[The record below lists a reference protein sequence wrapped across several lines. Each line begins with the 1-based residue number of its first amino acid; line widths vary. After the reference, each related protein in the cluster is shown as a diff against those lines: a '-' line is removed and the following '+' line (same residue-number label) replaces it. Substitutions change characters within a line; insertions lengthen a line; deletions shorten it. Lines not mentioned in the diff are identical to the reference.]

1 MEAIADEA
9 GYLKALTISDVVTG
23 NYDQITGIGGE
34 LTIEEDTVSIANDM
48 EVLGNIEVDGYE
60 NLVRDT
66 HSNAIIN
73 TSRSAYEAA
82 VLRSKNVQKQKD
94 ELRDAT
100 REINI
105 LKSEMHEIKNLLVK
119 LVEKDGR

>member
-1 MEAIADEA
+1 MSEEF
-9 GYLKALTISDVVTG
+9 LK
-23 NYDQITGIGGE
+23 
-34 LTIEEDTVSIANDM
+34 
-48 EVLGNIEVDGYE
+48 VDGHD
-60 NLVRDT
+60 NLVRDMN
-66 HSNAIIN
+66 SKAIIN
-73 TSRSAYEAA
+73 TSRSAYVAA
-82 VLRSKNVQKQKD
+82 ITRSRNVQKQKD

>member
-1 MEAIADEA
+1 MTEYKQIEDDKDFVKDMHSKTVINTNKGA
-9 GYLKALTISDVVTG
+9 YLKSCNSKKENISCT
-23 NYDQITGIGGE
+23 
-34 LTIEEDTVSIANDM
+34 
-48 EVLGNIEVDGYE
+48 
-60 NLVRDT
+60 
-66 HSNAIIN
+66 
-73 TSRSAYEAA
+73 
-82 VLRSKNVQKQKD
+82 KD

>member
-1 MEAIADEA
+1 MKEYIKIKNEQH
-9 GYLKALTISDVVTG
+9 LVK
-23 NYDQITGIGGE
+23 
-34 LTIEEDTVSIANDM
+34 DM
-48 EVLGNIEVDGYE
+48 
-60 NLVRDT
+60 
-66 HSNAIIN
+66 HSKTIIN
-73 TSRSAYEAA
+73 TNKEAYLAA
-82 VLRSKNVQKQKD
+82 VQRKKIFLQQKD

>member
-1 MEAIADEA
+1 MTDFKRIEDDKDFVKDMNS
-9 GYLKALTISDVVTG
+9 KAV
-23 NYDQITGIGGE
+23 
-34 LTIEEDTVSIANDM
+34 
-48 EVLGNIEVDGYE
+48 
-60 NLVRDT
+60 
-66 HSNAIIN
+66 IN
-73 TSRSAYEAA
+73 TNKSAYLAA
-82 VLRSKNVQKQKD
+82 IQRKKVFLAQKD

>member
-1 MEAIADEA
+1 MTEE
-9 GYLKALTISDVVTG
+9 YLKVEGHD
-23 NYDQITGIGGE
+23 
-34 LTIEEDTVSIANDM
+34 
-48 EVLGNIEVDGYE
+48 

-82 VLRSKNVQKQKD
+82 VLRSKTVQKQKD

-100 REINI
+100 RQINI
-105 LKSEMHEIKNLLVK
+105 LKSEMHEIKSLLIK
-119 LVEKDGR
+119 LVDKDG

>member
-1 MEAIADEA
+1 M
-9 GYLKALTISDVVTG
+9 S
-23 NYDQITGIGGE
+23 
-34 LTIEEDTVSIANDM
+34 EEYIKV
-48 EVLGNIEVDGYE
+48 EGYE

-82 VLRSKNVQKQKD
+82 VLRSKNVQRQKD

-100 REINI
+100 RQINI
-105 LKSEMHEIKNLLVK
+105 LKSEMHEIKSLLIK
-119 LVEKDGR
+119 LVDKDGW

>member
-1 MEAIADEA
+1 M
-9 GYLKALTISDVVTG
+9 
-23 NYDQITGIGGE
+23 QH
-34 LTIEEDTVSIANDM
+34 NDRIQT
-48 EVLGNIEVDGYE
+48 N
-60 NLVRDT
+60 
-66 HSNAIIN
+66 
-73 TSRSAYEAA
+73 RSAYLAA
-82 VLRSKNVQKQKD
+82 VQRKKNLLAQKD

>member
-1 MEAIADEA
+1 MTEYKQIEDDKDFVKDMHS
-9 GYLKALTISDVVTG
+9 KAV
-23 NYDQITGIGGE
+23 
-34 LTIEEDTVSIANDM
+34 
-48 EVLGNIEVDGYE
+48 
-60 NLVRDT
+60 
-66 HSNAIIN
+66 IN
-73 TSRSAYEAA
+73 TNKSAYLAA
-82 VLRSKNVQKQKD
+82 VQRKKIFIQQKD

>member
-1 MEAIADEA
+1 MSEE
-9 GYLKALTISDVVTG
+9 YLKVEG
-23 NYDQITGIGGE
+23 HE
-34 LTIEEDTVSIANDM
+34 H
-48 EVLGNIEVDGYE
+48 
-60 NLVRDT
+60 LVRDMN
-66 HSNAIIN
+66 SKGIIN
-73 TSRSAYEAA
+73 TSRSAYVAA
-82 VLRSKNVQKQKD
+82 VTRSRNVQKQKD